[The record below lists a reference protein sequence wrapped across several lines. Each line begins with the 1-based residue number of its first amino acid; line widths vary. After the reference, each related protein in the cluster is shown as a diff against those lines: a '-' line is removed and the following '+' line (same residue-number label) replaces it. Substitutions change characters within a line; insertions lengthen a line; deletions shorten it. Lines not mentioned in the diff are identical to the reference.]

1 MKLLTK
7 CLETLCERRKVQ
19 RLCYAIACVSYF
31 LDGLLNTAIVST
43 VPLQM
48 QDEIKRPGKLIYNGT
63 DAITS
68 HVFTNQAKSNSSY
81 AITSTSLLTTG
92 LLFASKSIVQVIM
105 APVAGIVIDKFLYEL
120 PLLFG
125 VSLQFITTIVY
136 FIHDSY
142 WFMVC
147 ARAVQGIGSAFSD
160 PAAMGLVSELYP
172 DNVDRVFII
181 CVLSAIISSSNMLGP
196 LYGGFL
202 DEYVNKWI
210 PFAILAVGLFIE
222 MLLIML
228 AIYPVRKERSKE
240 MKDNLATTKLEATP
254 INKLIMDPYVLL
266 CCGGMFVGMVTLVVL
281 QSTIAIWMRQRFQ
294 STETEIGFV
303 YAPCFISFTVAIFTM
318 MFISKTYPS
327 KQWLIAIICMA
338 AEGVACL
345 LIPFSPSYGLLI
357 VILMIFTFNQSVAE
371 TIIYATFPR
380 IVDMRYVPV
389 YGSIY
394 SIAMFSYNMCYA
406 LAPIFGNFIFAASSF
421 TVMIVINALM
431 KILYAPLLIFLKNL
445 YDIEPTPS
453 EKQQLVRS
461 QDTIEKKRIST
472 ANISSSDLDNL
483 NKTFE
488 DHN

>member
-1 MKLLTK
+1 MNF
-7 CLETLCERRKVQ
+7 LETMCQLRKVQ
-19 RLCYAIACVSYF
+19 RLCYAIACISYF
-31 LDGLLNTAIVST
+31 LDGLLSTAIVST

-48 QDEIKRPGKLIYNGT
+48 QDEIKGPNNPIYNGT
-63 DAITS
+63 NAITS
-68 HVFTNQAKSNSSY
+68 HVFTNQAKSNSSNVI
-81 AITSTSLLTTG
+81 APMSTLLLTTG
-92 LLFASKSIVQVIM
+92 LLFASKAIIQLIM

-125 VSLQFITTIVY
+125 VSLQLIATIVY
-136 FIHDSY
+136 CIHDSY

-196 LYGGFL
+196 LYGSFL
-202 DEYVNKWI
+202 TEYFNKWI
-210 PFAILAVGLFIE
+210 PFAVLAVGLFIE

-228 AIYPVRKERSKE
+228 AIYPVKKQRSKE

-254 INKLIMDPYVLL
+254 IYKLIMDPYVLL
-266 CCGGMFVGMVTLVVL
+266 CCGGMFVGMVTLVML

-327 KQWLIAIICMA
+327 KQWLIAIICMT
-338 AEGVACL
+338 AEGVVSL

-380 IVDMRYVPV
+380 IVDIHYAPV

-406 LAPIFGNFIFAASSF
+406 LAPIFGNAIIVVSSF
-421 TVMIVINALM
+421 TVMIVINAFI
-431 KILYAPLLIFLKNL
+431 KISYAPLLIFLKNM
-445 YDIEPTPS
+445 YDIKPTPG
-453 EKQQLVRS
+453 EKQQLVHG
-461 QDTIEKKRIST
+461 QDTIAKEQIST
-472 ANISSSDLDNL
+472 ANISSCDQDYL

-488 DHN
+488 NNN